1 MCIQYSL
8 HSIKTSAIQQP
19 EYPIIVHNALTFS
32 SQAFNRSEPKLLIS
46 HSFVFGRPC
55 MLKLCSRSLL
65 CLALLVGLAEIPAQA
80 ADSPDAR
87 PAEWAQPV
95 EKAYNLYQMSPTLY
109 RSSLPDGAALPLL
122 SKLRIGTVITFLP
135 ESDKRWLST
144 PGIEQVQLPYRTNH
158 VDDSDILRALRAV
171 QAAEAKGP
179 VLMHCKHGSDRT
191 GLVAAMYRVV
201 VQGWSKEDALN
212 EMTEGGF
219 GDSHHFK
226 DGVRYMMQ
234 ADVDKLRVALANGD
248 CSTSVFALCSL
259 ESWVNSTTTTRHLDP
274 QVVLPER

>member
-1 MCIQYSL
+1 MYIQYSL

-46 HSFVFGRPC
+46 LFFVFGRPC

-95 EKAYNLYQMSPTLY
+95 EKDYNLYQMSPTLY

-201 VQGWSKEDALN
+201 VQGWSKEDALS

>member
-1 MCIQYSL
+1 
-8 HSIKTSAIQQP
+8 
-19 EYPIIVHNALTFS
+19 
-32 SQAFNRSEPKLLIS
+32 
-46 HSFVFGRPC
+46 

-65 CLALLVGLAEIPAQA
+65 CLALLTGLAEVPAQA

-95 EKAYNLYQMSPTLY
+95 EKDYNLYQMSPTLY

-122 SKLRIGTVITFLP
+122 NKLRIGTVINFLP
-135 ESDKRWLST
+135 EADKRWLST

-158 VDDSDILRALRAV
+158 VDDSDILRALRAI

-234 ADVDKLRVALANGD
+234 ADVDKLRMALANGD

>member
-1 MCIQYSL
+1 
-8 HSIKTSAIQQP
+8 
-19 EYPIIVHNALTFS
+19 
-32 SQAFNRSEPKLLIS
+32 
-46 HSFVFGRPC
+46 
-55 MLKLCSRSLL
+55 MLKLCSRSLC
-65 CLALLVGLAEIPAQA
+65 CLALLMGLAASHAQA
-80 ADSPDAR
+80 ADVVQTR
-87 PAEWAQPV
+87 PPEWAQPV
-95 EKAYNLYQMSPTLY
+95 EKDYNLYQMSPTLY
-109 RSSLPDGAALPLL
+109 RSSLPDGGALPLL
-122 SKLRIGTVITFLP
+122 TKLKIGTVITFLP
-135 ESDKRWLST
+135 ESDSRWLSA
-144 PGIEQVQLPYRTNH
+144 PDIEQVRLPYRTNH

-234 ADVDKLRVALANGD
+234 ADVDKLRLALANGE

-259 ESWVNSTTTTRHLDP
+259 KSWVNSTTTAHHLEP
-274 QVVLPER
+274 QITLPER

>member
-32 SQAFNRSEPKLLIS
+32 SQAFNRSEPKLSIS

-65 CLALLVGLAEIPAQA
+65 CLALLIGLAKIPAQA

-95 EKAYNLYQMSPTLY
+95 EKDYNLYQMSPTLY

-122 SKLRIGTVITFLP
+122 TKLRIGTVITFLP